1 MLVVGGN
8 SCCHGDTAQL
18 LCFLPIVSLGES
30 ALGLLPAALIV
41 TACCP
46 VAMLVVGETPVV
58 MVTVAGVG
66 VPDTDSSL
74 LTVCNMAPLCT
85 VMVWPVGPT
94 VWIMPP
100 CVGIV
105 IPGNREQ
112 RNSSAAARQN
122 KQIDVCAWQGLW
134 STQSDQSLL
143 STRRNLGS
151 LATHWGHSE
160 DSDQN
165 GQNSDQTRK
174 MPRLIWVFPVS
185 AFCWFVLLQLRW
197 FRMFHNRPKT
207 N

>member
-1 MLVVGGN
+1 MCPSSIVSLGESALGLLPAALTVTAYCPVAMLVVGGN

-85 VMVWPVGPT
+85 VMV
-94 VWIMPP
+94 
-100 CVGIV
+100 
-105 IPGNREQ
+105 
-112 RNSSAAARQN
+112 
-122 KQIDVCAWQGLW
+122 
-134 STQSDQSLL
+134 
-143 STRRNLGS
+143 
-151 LATHWGHSE
+151 
-160 DSDQN
+160 
-165 GQNSDQTRK
+165 
-174 MPRLIWVFPVS
+174 
-185 AFCWFVLLQLRW
+185 
-197 FRMFHNRPKT
+197 
-207 N
+207 